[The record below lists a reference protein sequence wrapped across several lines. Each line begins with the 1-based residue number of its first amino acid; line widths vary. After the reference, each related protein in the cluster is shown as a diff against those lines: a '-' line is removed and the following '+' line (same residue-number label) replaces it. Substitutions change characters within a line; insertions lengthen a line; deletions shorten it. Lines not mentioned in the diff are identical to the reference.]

1 MTTRFLIAGATLCA
15 ALAMTIPAEAA
26 KKRSGIVLDKEF
38 AGCAVWAPP
47 ACVMVGKY
55 NVTGSGIVPG
65 TLVKGMGKPVG
76 GASICPGTVMKVSS
90 FQTVGLCFWPGWPPR

>member
-1 MTTRFLIAGATLCA
+1 
-15 ALAMTIPAEAA
+15 
-26 KKRSGIVLDKEF
+26 
-38 AGCAVWAPP
+38 
-47 ACVMVGKY
+47 MVGKY